1 VFATKEGLTV
11 LLQVD
16 SAINALAGRSETLV
30 VTVMLVAFVA
40 WTMFQS
46 QKDRRESAVQHAQ
59 REDEEKKRYDT
70 QNQFHRDMALRNADQ
85 LDVMAT
91 SMDRTSKATEIM
103 ARCTES
109 TEAALMALNNAQRRD
124 RRAIVSAIDAI
135 DARAQGK
142 EDAATAS
149 IQTARLHLLDEDDHH
164 NHNHRG
170 S

>member
-1 VFATKEGLTV
+1 MI
-11 LLQVD
+11 LQVD
-16 SAINALAGRSETLV
+16 TAINALAGRSETLV

-46 QKDRRESAVQHAQ
+46 QKDRRESAIQHAQ

-109 TEAALMALNNAQRRD
+109 TEAALLALNNAQRRD

-142 EDAATAS
+142 EDLAVNS
-149 IQTARLHLLDEDDHH
+149 IQSARLHLLDDDDDHRYK
-164 NHNHRG
+164 NKMD
-170 S
+170 